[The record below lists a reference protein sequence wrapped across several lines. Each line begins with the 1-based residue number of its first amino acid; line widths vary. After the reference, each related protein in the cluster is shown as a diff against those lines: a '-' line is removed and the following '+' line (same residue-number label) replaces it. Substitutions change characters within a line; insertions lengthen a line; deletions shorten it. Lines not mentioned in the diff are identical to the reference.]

1 MKKLIISAIAAVSL
15 LFGFASCSNDLHDVE
30 DSPYVN
36 NSNASNANAIYIL
49 GGISKSTM
57 KDNEGAIITGT
68 TFADTTAYKVAL
80 KDGTFEFN
88 FTYSGSDGWSAGD
101 GNTAFAIVADATSNW
116 DAANKMRWGTDS
128 NGVAVGSEASLK
140 GPTQDNAKIT
150 GLSAGTEYN
159 VKGSITASGG
169 TIKVTKGLSAVPF
182 ELLWLN
188 DIGGATS
195 ATSITAVTKGKV
207 YTYDIT
213 PDSEAKTYRFAARYG
228 NDYYAPSADAEFK
241 IDGTTADA
249 AKGTESTTYKALKV
263 TIPSKADAAKAHV
276 SSYKLKFTL
285 SSDKLTAS
293 VEKIFVSPYDIKQ
306 INSSFGNKEIS
317 WSEPVDYGSG
327 SNNGKTYINKKV
339 YTGIATFEAGSTNG
353 WGGSDFQFGVCN
365 GDDWATKW
373 TGAVLKAS
381 GNLYTLT
388 NGANDNN
395 KIEDASITSPLQ
407 KAVEIKVTVT
417 VYEGTYDT
425 GKYSDSSEWAVSY
438 NLK

>member
-15 LFGFASCSNDLHDVE
+15 LFGFASCSGDLHDVE

-36 NSNASNANAIYIL
+36 NAKAIYIL
-49 GGISKSTM
+49 GGISDSTM
-57 KDNEGAIITGT
+57 EDDVKKTETKFDNTK
-68 TFADTTAYKVAL
+68 AYKVTL
-80 KDGTFEFN
+80 KDDGTFSFT
-88 FTYSGSDGWSAGD
+88 FTYTGKDSWSAGD

-116 DAANKMRWGTDS
+116 DAANKMRWGMDS

-150 GLSAGTEYN
+150 GLSAGTMYIVE
-159 VKGSITASGG
+159 GSLTPSGG
-169 TIKVTKGLSAVPF
+169 TIKVTQGLSGVPF
-182 ELLWLN
+182 ELVWLN
-188 DIGGATS
+188 DKGEATS
-195 ATSITAVTKGKV
+195 ATSITAGADS
-207 YTYDIT
+207 YTYDII
-213 PDSEAKTYRFAARYG
+213 PASEAKTYKFVARYG
-228 NDYYAPSADAEFK
+228 NDYYAPSADAEVK

-263 TIPSKADAAKAHV
+263 TIPSEKDAAKAHV

-293 VEKIFVSPYDIKQ
+293 VEKIVVSPYDITY
-306 INSSFGNKEIS
+306 INSSFGSKEIS
-317 WSEPVDYGSG
+317 WSEPVNYGDG
-327 SNNGKTYINKKV
+327 SNNGKPYINKKV

-353 WGGSDFQFGVCN
+353 WGGSDFQFGVCKGN
-365 GDDWATKW
+365 GDWSTKW

-395 KIEDASITSPLQ
+395 KIEDASITSTLP

-417 VYEGTYDT
+417 VYEGTFDK